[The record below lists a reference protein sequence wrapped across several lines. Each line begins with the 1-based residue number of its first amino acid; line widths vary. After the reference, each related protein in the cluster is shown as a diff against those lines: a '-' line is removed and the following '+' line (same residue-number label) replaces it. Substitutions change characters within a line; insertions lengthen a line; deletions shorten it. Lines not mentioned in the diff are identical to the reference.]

1 MPDAVKQ
8 EWLDYRTN
16 LRNLPQI
23 YGAAWSVAITDGGS
37 GYAVGDVITV
47 PASELGFAVS
57 DIGAL
62 DDLSAPMGA
71 RPGYD
76 FEDDPS
82 SPTSVVSETATLDVK
97 IIVTAVNSGA
107 ITGVRTRNAFNAR
120 HIKEAKT
127 VTNPTTTTNS
137 ESGTGA
143 TFTLS
148 KVVRIDPWKVRMP
161 QSPKAKYK
169 GVWGEDDQFP
179 GPHGRYGS
187 VTGSLA
193 DGTGTDAAQRDN
205 PADGWLMEHTYHPST
220 LHFIPP
226 ELGGNYFASDLA
238 RLDLSTDG
246 TSFDDGVADGLP
258 AAPTDARGNTRV
270 AGTITARKQTS

>member
-23 YGAAWSVAITDGGS
+23 YGAAWSVAITDGGP

-127 VTNPTTTTNS
+127 VTNPN
-137 ESGTGA
+137 
-143 TFTLS
+143 
-148 KVVRIDPWKVRMP
+148 
-161 QSPKAKYK
+161 
-169 GVWGEDDQFP
+169 
-179 GPHGRYGS
+179 
-187 VTGSLA
+187 
-193 DGTGTDAAQRDN
+193 
-205 PADGWLMEHTYHPST
+205 
-220 LHFIPP
+220 
-226 ELGGNYFASDLA
+226 NY
-238 RLDLSTDG
+238 
-246 TSFDDGVADGLP
+246 
-258 AAPTDARGNTRV
+258 N
-270 AGTITARKQTS
+270 